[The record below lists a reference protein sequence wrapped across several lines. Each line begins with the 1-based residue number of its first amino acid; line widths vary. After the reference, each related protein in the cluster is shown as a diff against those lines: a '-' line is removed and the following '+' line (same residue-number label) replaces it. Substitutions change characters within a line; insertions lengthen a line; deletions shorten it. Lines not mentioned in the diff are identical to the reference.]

1 MLTPNSSR
9 TVHRLVR
16 RLLSEDWP
24 NSAIEQPGDTRSDD
38 RPVLLLR
45 NLRLI
50 FSAGFAGR
58 VSKPCQTQFLPNP
71 DTTMASRIAGKD
83 EGSGNEAGRAVLS
96 LAQSLNDHLDRQ
108 IDLAD
113 RKAQLI
119 LAACTFMAATIAP
132 LTARIR
138 LDFFSPALP
147 PLQRVAIISTV
158 LVVITLL
165 VCVYYSL
172 LVTRPALSARRKKLS
187 LLYFGDIVDM
197 SEQDFVQRF
206 LNQQPE
212 DIRNA
217 VLDQVYQKAMIA
229 RRKFGWIRRS
239 LTFLFLTFI
248 FWAVVGVLL
257 AVAP

>member
-1 MLTPNSSR
+1 M
-9 TVHRLVR
+9 
-16 RLLSEDWP
+16 
-24 NSAIEQPGDTRSDD
+24 
-38 RPVLLLR
+38 LLR

-71 DTTMASRIAGKD
+71 NTTMASRIAGKD
-83 EGSGNEAGRAVLS
+83 EGSGNEAGRAVLG

-147 PLQRVAIISTV
+147 PVQRVAIISTV